1 MYERIESLGALDR
14 STRRSRRCIFVR
26 LEDGAPLS
34 TICSLGEFLED
45 LDNTA
50 RSAGL
55 LGTAEIRELSPRIA
69 AVVAVAMACASS
81 DSEVP
86 MGLCMSS
93 GT

>member
-1 MYERIESLGALDR
+1 VDDSYLFHTGNS
-14 STRRSRRCIFVR
+14 
-26 LEDGAPLS
+26 
-34 TICSLGEFLED
+34 EFPED

-50 RSAGL
+50 QH
-55 LGTAEIRELSPRIA
+55 LGTAEILRELSPRIA
-69 AVVAVAMACASS
+69 AVVAVAVARASS